1 MRNSYETCANGN
13 RNTRNFRNTYVA
25 PNRRIPLCISKE
37 SYKDPCFGTFRH
49 VSVCCRV
56 SASVSLSQQSCFGTV
71 SEVSALRQYQNVLI
85 LPQRETCLFL
95 YLFRVLLPVSMCFH
109 LLRTAVS
116 SPSKQ
121 RRNTRNTNPATVSIR
136 PKREK
141 LQSKKKKMDT
151 SRAYTTSLK
160 HHGPD

>member
-1 MRNSYETCANGN
+1 MRNSCETCANGN

-56 SASVSLSQQSCFGTV
+56 SASVSLSQHSCFGTV

-85 LPQRETCLFL
+85 LPQRETCLFR
-95 YLFRVLLPVSMCFH
+95 YLFRKLRPVSFCFD
-109 LLRTAVS
+109 LLRKAVS
-116 SPSKQ
+116 PPSQQQ
-121 RRNTRNTNPATVSIR
+121 RNIRNTIPATVSNR
-136 PKREK
+136 PY
-141 LQSKKKKMDT
+141 MVT
-151 SRAYTTSLK
+151 MCFIFV
-160 HHGPD
+160 